1 VCVLRVKTKALGWL
15 RQEGANQEVVELDDR
30 ATLIKALRIL
40 FKQSV
45 LERIVRNG
53 RISNQVIVLVNGV
66 DANLIGGLEAEL
78 KDGDELTFIPV
89 VHGG

>member
-1 VCVLRVKTKALGWL
+1 MKVKTKALGWL
-15 RQEGANQEVVELDDR
+15 RQNGANQGVVELDDR
-30 ATLIKALRIL
+30 ATLIKALQTV
-40 FKQSV
+40 FNQTV

-66 DANLIGGLEAEL
+66 DANLIGGLDAEL
-78 KDGDELTFIPV
+78 KDGDELTLIPV

>member
-78 KDGDELTFIPV
+78 KDGDELTLIPV

>member
-1 VCVLRVKTKALGWL
+1 MRVKTKTLGWL
-15 RQEGANQEVVELDDR
+15 RQNGANQEVVELDDR
-30 ATLIKALRIL
+30 ATLIKVLRTV
-40 FKQSV
+40 FNQSV

-66 DANLIGGLEAEL
+66 DANLIGGLDAEL
-78 KDGDELTFIPV
+78 KDGDELTLIPV

>member
-45 LERIVRNG
+45 FERIVRNG

-78 KDGDELTFIPV
+78 KDGDELTLIPV

>member
-1 VCVLRVKTKALGWL
+1 MCVLRVKTKALGWL

>member
-1 VCVLRVKTKALGWL
+1 MCVLRVKTKALGWL

-78 KDGDELTFIPV
+78 KDGDELTLIPV

>member
-1 VCVLRVKTKALGWL
+1 VFVLRVKTKTLGWL
-15 RQEGANQEVVELDDR
+15 RQNGANQEVVELDDR
-30 ATLIKALRIL
+30 ATLIKALRTV
-40 FKQSV
+40 FNQSV

-66 DANLIGGLEAEL
+66 DANLIGGLDAEL
-78 KDGDELTFIPV
+78 KDGDELTLIPV